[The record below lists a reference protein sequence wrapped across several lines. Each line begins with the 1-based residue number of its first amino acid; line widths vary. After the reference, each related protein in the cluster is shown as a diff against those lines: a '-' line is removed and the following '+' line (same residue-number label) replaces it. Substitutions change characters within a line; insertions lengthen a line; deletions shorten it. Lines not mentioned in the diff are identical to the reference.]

1 MKKYNFFEVTFYIF
15 RSFRIRLLISIT
27 SWSMLVLFESFGS
40 QEIQDGPRKFCHLM
54 PIDHAAD
61 LKGNSLAA
69 ITLIFSELRSGME
82 SATPTSSQRTK
93 KASSE

>member
-40 QEIQDGPRKFCHLM
+40 QEIRNFCHLM

>member
-27 SWSMLVLFESFGS
+27 SWSMLVLFESLGS
-40 QEIQDGPRKFCHLM
+40 QEIQDGPRNFCHLM
-54 PIDHAAD
+54 PIDHAAN

-69 ITLIFSELRSGME
+69 ITLIFSDFKEWDGILHPHPVPE
-82 SATPTSSQRTK
+82 EQKSQF
-93 KASSE
+93 